1 MNQFEFSLPKN
12 RPVSSDDLLNDLRSV
27 AEDINS
33 QKITQKEYV
42 KLGKYDV
49 STFVNRFGSW
59 NEAVKQCGFTSG
71 NIVNYSDEEL
81 YENILNIWQQ
91 KGKQPVRRDL
101 SASPSKISQSPYN
114 RRFSSWTVAMQ
125 SFVEY
130 MNSKGVASVASSE
143 VSGNRVKQ
151 GRDPNLRLR
160 FQVLKRDNFSCVKCG
175 NSPAKNQKVVLHI
188 DHINPWSKGGETIIE
203 NLQTL
208 CDRCNLGKS
217 NVE

>member
-12 RPVSSDDLLNDLRSV
+12 RPVSSEDLLKDLRSV
-27 AEDINS
+27 SESINS

-42 KLGKYDV
+42 KFGKFDV
-49 STFVNRFGSW
+49 STFVHRFGSW
-59 NEAVKQCGFTSG
+59 NEAVNKCGFKSG
-71 NIVNYSDEEL
+71 NIVNYFDEYL
-81 YENILNIWQQ
+81 FENILNIWQQ

-101 SASPSKISQSPYN
+101 SVPPSKISQSPYN
-114 RRFSSWTVAMQ
+114 RRFSSWTVAMK

-130 MNSKGVASVASSE
+130 MNSKGVTNATSSSLLE
-143 VSGNRVKQ
+143 KQIKQ

-175 NSPAKNQKVVLHI
+175 NSPAKNQKVILHI
-188 DHINPWSKGGETIIE
+188 DHIIPWSKGGETIIE
-203 NLQTL
+203 NLQNL

-217 NVE
+217 NTE

>member
-1 MNQFEFSLPKN
+1 MNQFEYSLPKN

-27 AEDINS
+27 SESINS

-42 KLGKYDV
+42 KLGKFDV

-59 NEAVKQCGFTSG
+59 NEAVNKCGFKSG
-71 NIVNYSDEEL
+71 NIVNYSDENL
-81 YENILNIWQQ
+81 FENILNIWQQ

-101 SASPSKISQSPYN
+101 NTSPSKISQSPYN
-114 RRFSSWTVAMQ
+114 RRFSSWAVAMK

-130 MNSKGVASVASSE
+130 MNNKGVVNVAYTEISE
-143 VSGNRVKQ
+143 KQVKQ

-175 NSPAKNQKVVLHI
+175 NSPAKNQEVILHI
-188 DHINPWSKGGETIIE
+188 DHILPWSKGGETEIQ